1 MTAADA
7 DIDGARF
14 ELLCDAIAELCAGHP
29 TDMVRCALGALLAES
44 FAQVP
49 LAHRDAE
56 LRFDL
61 RIIRQFVR
69 ELPP

>member
-1 MTAADA
+1 MTD
-7 DIDGARF
+7 DDLDDARF
-14 ELLCDAIAELCAGHP
+14 ELLCDAIAELCVGHP
-29 TDMVRCALGALLAES
+29 TSMVRCALGALLAET

-49 LAHRDAE
+49 LANRDAE
-56 LRFDL
+56 LRYDL